1 MRVLVSDIGGTNARF
16 AIAELARSAP
26 LLHDSVRE
34 YPAADFAT
42 AADAARHFLDELG
55 ERADAAVFAVAG
67 RVRFEEAQITN
78 HPWQIRAPEIGAALG
93 TPRVA
98 LINDFAAQAM
108 AISRLHADDVVA
120 IGSVGWPGFDTNA
133 TQTYAVI
140 GPGTG
145 LGVGGL
151 LVRNGRCFALE
162 TEGGHAGFAPS
173 RPQDLRTLECLMRR
187 YGRVSCERL
196 VSGPGLVNLY
206 LSVCE
211 VEGVPAQPLS
221 PAQINTLAA
230 AGDAHCQQAV
240 DLFCAAFGSMAGDL
254 VLTLGAWD
262 GVFLAGGVVPKL
274 LGALHTGGFRQAF
287 EAKGRFSPAMADVPS
302 LAVVHAC
309 AGLLGAAA
317 YAAETYDPPA
327 IGPAFG
333 QLASQRTAFDP
344 AADRIDR

>member
-16 AIAELARSAP
+16 AMAELARGAP
-26 LLHDSVRE
+26 LLHGSVRE
-34 YPAADFAT
+34 YPAAGFAT

-67 RVRFEEAQITN
+67 RVRGDEASITN
-78 HPWQIRAPEIGAALG
+78 HPWQIRAPEIGFALG
-93 TPRVA
+93 TQKVA

-108 AISRLHADDVVA
+108 AISRLRADDVVA
-120 IGSVGWPGFDTNA
+120 VGSVGWPGFHPGSA
-133 TQTYAVI
+133 QTYAVI

-151 LVRNGRCFALE
+151 LVRNGHCFPLE

-173 RPQDLRTLECLMRR
+173 RPQDIRILECLMRR
-187 YGRVSCERL
+187 FGRVSCERL

-211 VEGVPAQPLS
+211 VEGATADALS
-221 PAQINTLAA
+221 PAQINAAAA
-230 AGDAHCQQAV
+230 AGDVRCQQAV

-274 LGALHTGGFRQAF
+274 LQALQTRGFRQAF

-302 LAVVHAC
+302 LAVVHEC

-317 YAAETYDPPA
+317 HAAETYRALREPPSDHA
-327 IGPAFG
+327 LPV
-333 QLASQRTAFDP
+333 
-344 AADRIDR
+344 

>member
-16 AIAELARSAP
+16 ALAEPARGAV

-55 ERADAAVFAVAG
+55 QRADAAVFAVAG
-67 RVRFEEAQITN
+67 RVRFDEARITN
-78 HPWQIRAPEIGAALG
+78 HPWQIRASEIGSALG
-93 TPRVA
+93 LQRVA
-98 LINDFAAQAM
+98 LINDFSAQAM
-108 AISRLHADDVVA
+108 AISRLRAADVVA
-120 IGSVGWPGFDTNA
+120 VGDVAWPGFDTRSA
-133 TQTYAVI
+133 QTYAVI

-151 LVRNGRCFALE
+151 LVRNGRCFPLE

-173 RPQDLRTLECLMRR
+173 RPQDMRILDCLMRR
-187 YGRVSCERL
+187 FGRVSCERL

-206 LSVCE
+206 TSVCE
-211 VEGVPAQPLS
+211 VEGVPAQSLS
-221 PAQINTLAA
+221 PAQINACA
-230 AGDAHCQQAV
+230 VAGDPHCQQAV
-240 DLFCAAFGSMAGDL
+240 ELFCAAFGSMAGDL

-274 LGALHTGGFRQAF
+274 LDALRTRGFRQAF
-287 EAKGRFSPAMADVPS
+287 EAKGRFAPAMAEVPS

-317 YAAETYDPPA
+317 HAAETYDRA
-327 IGPAFG
+327 G
-333 QLASQRTAFDP
+333 
-344 AADRIDR
+344 AA

>member
-16 AIAELARSAP
+16 AMAELKRSAP

-34 YPAADFAT
+34 YPAADFAG

-55 ERADAAVFAVAG
+55 ERAEAAVFAVAG

-78 HPWQIRAPEIGAALG
+78 HPWRIRAPEIGAALG

-108 AISRLHADDVVA
+108 AISRLRADDVVA
-120 IGSVGWPGFDTNA
+120 IGAAGWPGFDTRA

-151 LVRNGRCFALE
+151 LVRNGRCFPLE

-173 RPQDLRTLECLMRR
+173 QPRDLRTLECLMRR
-187 YGRVSCERL
+187 FGRVSCERL

-211 VEGVPAQPLS
+211 VEGVVADALS
-221 PAQINTLAA
+221 PAQINTRAA

-274 LGALHTGGFRQAF
+274 LDALHTRGFREAF
-287 EAKGRFSPAMADVPS
+287 EAKGRFSPAMGDVPS

-309 AGLLGAAA
+309 SGLLGAAA
-317 YAAETYDPPA
+317 YAAETYE
-327 IGPAFG
+327 
-333 QLASQRTAFDP
+333 P
-344 AADRIDR
+344 AAIA

>member
-16 AIAELARSAP
+16 ALAELARGER

-34 YPAADFAT
+34 YPAAGFAS
-42 AADAARHFLDELG
+42 AADAARHFLAELG
-55 ERADAAVFAVAG
+55 ERVDAAVFAVAG
-67 RVRFEEAQITN
+67 RVRRGEARITN
-78 HPWQIRAPEIGAALG
+78 HPWQIRAPEIGVALG
-93 TPRVA
+93 TRKVA

-108 AISRLHADDVVA
+108 AISRLGAADAVA
-120 IGSVGWPGFDTNA
+120 VGRLGWPGFDMDA
-133 TQTYAVI
+133 AQTYAVI

-173 RPQDLRTLECLMRR
+173 RPQDLAVLECLMRR

-196 VSGPGLVNLY
+196 VSGPGLANLY
-206 LSVCE
+206 AAVCE
-211 VEGVPAQPLS
+211 IEGVAAQAWS
-221 PAQINTLAA
+221 PAQINAQAA
-230 AGDAHCQQAV
+230 AGDAQCIRAV
-240 DLFCAAFGSMAGDL
+240 ELFCAAFGSMAGDL

-274 LGALHTGGFRQAF
+274 LDALHGDGFRAAF
-287 EAKGRFSPAMADVPS
+287 EAKGRFAPAMAEVPS

-309 AGLLGAAA
+309 SGLLGAAA
-317 YAAETYDPPA
+317 HAAEAYA
-327 IGPAFG
+327 G
-333 QLASQRTAFDP
+333 
-344 AADRIDR
+344 AAA

>member
-16 AIAELARSAP
+16 AMAELARGER
-26 LLHDSVRE
+26 LLRDSVRE
-34 YPAADFAT
+34 YPAAGFAS

-67 RVRFEEAQITN
+67 RVRREEARITN
-78 HPWQIRAPEIGAALG
+78 HPWQIRAPEIGSALG

-108 AISRLHADDVVA
+108 AISRLGADDVVA
-120 IGSVGWPGFDTNA
+120 VGAVGWPGFDMGA
-133 TQTYAVI
+133 AQTYAVI

-173 RPQDLRTLECLMRR
+173 RPRDMQVLECLMRR
-187 YGRVSCERL
+187 FGRVSCERL
-196 VSGPGLVNLY
+196 VSGPGLANLY
-206 LSVCE
+206 AAVCE
-211 VEGVPAQPLS
+211 IEGVAAQAWS
-221 PAQINTLAA
+221 PAQINAQAA
-230 AGDAHCQQAV
+230 AGDARCARAV
-240 DLFCAAFGSMAGDL
+240 ELFCAAFGSMAGDL

-274 LGALHTGGFRQAF
+274 LGALQRDSFRAAF
-287 EAKGRFSPAMADVPS
+287 EAKGRFAPAMAEVPA

-309 AGLLGAAA
+309 SGLLGAAA
-317 YAAETYDPPA
+317 HAAETYDSA
-327 IGPAFG
+327 
-333 QLASQRTAFDP
+333 LAV
-344 AADRIDR
+344 

>member
-1 MRVLVSDIGGTNARF
+1 MKVLVSDIGGTNARF
-16 AIAELARSAP
+16 AMAELGRGAV

-34 YPAADFAT
+34 YPAAGFAS

-67 RVRFEEAQITN
+67 RVRLEEASITN
-78 HPWQIRAPEIGAALG
+78 HPWQIRTSEIGAALD
-93 TPRVA
+93 TSRVA
-98 LINDFAAQAM
+98 LINDFTAQAM
-108 AISRLHADDVVA
+108 AISRLRADDVVA
-120 IGSVGWPGFDTNA
+120 IGAVGWPGFDPRGA
-133 TQTYAVI
+133 QTFAVI

-151 LVRNGRCFALE
+151 LVRDGRCFPLE

-173 RPQDLRTLECLMRR
+173 RPQDLRILECLMRR
-187 YGRVSCERL
+187 FGRVSCERL

-206 LSVCE
+206 ASVCE
-211 VEGVPAQPLS
+211 VEGVAAELLS
-221 PAQINTLAA
+221 PAQINTRAA
-230 AGDAHCQQAV
+230 SGDGHCQQAV
-240 DLFCAAFGSMAGDL
+240 ELFCAAFGSMAGDL

-274 LGALHTGGFRQAF
+274 LDSLQTCGFREAF
-287 EAKGRFSPAMADVPS
+287 EAKGRFSAGMAEVPS

-317 YAAETYDPPA
+317 HAAETYDHCAVPVFA
-327 IGPAFG
+327 H
-333 QLASQRTAFDP
+333 LAPQP
-344 AADRIDR
+344 VADSLGG

>member
-16 AIAELARSAP
+16 AMAELAQGAALMR
-26 LLHDSVRE
+26 DSVRE

-42 AADAARHFLDELG
+42 AADAARHFLDELNQ
-55 ERADAAVFAVAG
+55 RADAAVFAVAG
-67 RVRFEEAQITN
+67 RVRLDEARITN
-78 HPWQIRAPEIGAALG
+78 HPWQIRASEIGTALG
-93 TPRVA
+93 TQRVA

-108 AISRLHADDVVA
+108 AISRLRADDVVA
-120 IGSVGWPGFDTNA
+120 IGSARWPGFDTRVA
-133 TQTYAVI
+133 QTYAVI

-151 LVRNGRCFALE
+151 LVRNGRCFPLE

-173 RPQDLRTLECLMRR
+173 RPEDMRILECLMRR
-187 YGRVSCERL
+187 FGRVSCERL
-196 VSGPGLVNLY
+196 VSGPGLANLY
-206 LSVCE
+206 ASVCE
-211 VEGVPAQPLS
+211 VDGVAAESLS
-221 PAQINTLAA
+221 PAQINARA
-230 AGDAHCQQAV
+230 VAGDARCQKAV

-274 LGALHTGGFRQAF
+274 LDALQSRGFRQTF
-287 EAKGRFSPAMADVPS
+287 EAKGRFSSAMAEVPS

-317 YAAETYDPPA
+317 HAAETYDHA
-327 IGPAFG
+327 T
-333 QLASQRTAFDP
+333 RV
-344 AADRIDR
+344 